1 MVNTSLNL
9 IRNNLKHLYHADVDD
24 VKVHIA
30 DLSVA
35 FDQFNVEDILKLIQE
50 LPSGYNIVFNM
61 FEIDGFSHKEIADE
75 LGVSVNTSKSQ
86 LLKARR
92 YLRKELE
99 ELYKD

>member
-9 IRNNLKHLYHADVDD
+9 LRNNLKHLYHADVDD
-24 VKVHIA
+24 AKIQIA
-30 DLSVA
+30 DLNVA

-50 LPSGYNIVFNM
+50 LPSGYKIVFNM

-75 LGVSVNTSKSQ
+75 LGVSINTSKSQ